1 MRSFYYTSLTAVL
14 IGIMLTSCQKP
25 TQNVSDIVYTISDS
39 IKKVYAPD
47 KRVAIYDLQFELEN
61 DKLIVS
67 GETDQEK
74 ALTDLVESLSRKG
87 IKIENQTTILP
98 DASVGSFYYAVVN
111 NSVANIRSN
120 PKHSGELATQAILGM
135 PLKVLKIDGDFY
147 LVQTPDAYISWVDH
161 GGVTL
166 LTRAQFES
174 WNKSPKIIFTN
185 TFGFV
190 YKEPHDEL
198 HKISDIVMGAQ
209 LSLLEETKDY
219 YKVGY
224 PDKRQGYLKKSESQV
239 YENWIA
245 NTQASGSLIELYAK
259 ELLGVP
265 YLWGGTSTKGMD
277 CSGFT
282 KTVYLM
288 NGYVI
293 PRDASQQIMAGEN
306 VDPELAFN
314 NLQKG
319 DLMFFGK
326 KATDSTRQ
334 RVTHVGIWLDNGQGE
349 FIHASG
355 RVKMGSINSESSLY
369 DEHNTNRYLGSR
381 RYLNIT
387 DKLIS
392 DLKTT
397 TIRSVI
403 KS

>member
-1 MRSFYYTSLTAVL
+1 MRTYYYTNLIIVL
-14 IGIMLTSCQKP
+14 ITMLISCQKP
-25 TQNVSDIVYTISDS
+25 VQNVSDIVYTINDS

-47 KRVAIYDLQFELEN
+47 KRVAIYDLQFEQEH

-67 GETDQEK
+67 GETDREK
-74 ALTDLVESLSRKG
+74 AIADLIENLTKKG
-87 IKIENQTTILP
+87 INVVNQTTLLP
-98 DASVGSFYYAVVN
+98 DASIGLFNYAVVN

-135 PLKVLKIDGDFY
+135 PLKVLKIEGDFY
-147 LVQTPDAYISWVDH
+147 LVQSPDAYISWVDH

-166 LTRAQFES
+166 LTAEQFES
-174 WNKSPKIIFTN
+174 WNKSPKVIFTN

-190 YKEPHDEL
+190 YKKPNDEL
-198 HKISDIVMGAQ
+198 HKISDIVLGAQ
-209 LSLLEETKDY
+209 LSLLEETPDY

-239 YENWIA
+239 YENWI
-245 NTQASGSLIELYAK
+245 NKVQPSGSLLELYAK

-306 VDPELAFN
+306 VDADLKFTDLE
-314 NLQKG
+314 KG

-355 RVKMGSINSESSLY
+355 RVKLGSISPESVNY
-369 DEHNTNRYLGSR
+369 DQFNTNRYLGSR
-381 RYLNIT
+381 RYLGVT
-387 DKLIS
+387 DHLIS
-392 DLKTT
+392 NLKKQS
-397 TIRSVI
+397 IHPNI

>member
-1 MRSFYYTSLTAVL
+1 MRSFYYTNLTVVVFFVL
-14 IGIMLTSCQKP
+14 LSCQKP
-25 TQNVSDIVYTISDS
+25 THKILDIVYAANDS
-39 IKKVYAPD
+39 IKQVYAPD
-47 KRVAIYDLQFELEN
+47 KRVAIYDLQFEQEH

-67 GETDQEK
+67 GETDQKK
-74 ALTDLVESLSRKG
+74 AIADLVENLSDKG
-87 IKIENQTTILP
+87 INVVNQTTLLP
-98 DASVGSFYYAVVN
+98 DSSIGLFNYAVVN
-111 NSVANIRSN
+111 NSVANIRSK

-166 LTRAQFES
+166 LTAEQFES
-174 WNKSPKIIFTN
+174 WNKSPKVIFTN

-190 YKEPHDEL
+190 YKEPNDEL

-209 LSLLEETKDY
+209 LTLLEETPEY

-224 PDKRQGYLKKSESQV
+224 PDKRQGYLKKSESQI

-288 NGYVI
+288 NGYGI

-306 VDPELAFN
+306 VDPELDFT

-326 KATDSTRQ
+326 KATDTTKQ

-355 RVKMGSINSESSLY
+355 RVKLGSINAESSFY
-369 DEHNTNRYLGSR
+369 DAHNTNRYLGSR
-381 RYLNIT
+381 RYLGVK
-387 DKLIS
+387 DELIS
-392 DLKTT
+392 DLKVPAKK
-397 TIRSVI
+397 SEI

>member
-1 MRSFYYTSLTAVL
+1 MRFFYYTSLAIVL
-14 IGIMLTSCQKP
+14 IGMFSACQKP
-25 TQNVSDIVYTISDS
+25 TENIPDIVYTVSDS

-47 KRVAIYDLQFELEN
+47 KRVAIYDLQFKMEN
-61 DKLIVS
+61 NKLIVS
-67 GETDQEK
+67 GETDQAK
-74 ALTDLVESLSRKG
+74 ALTDLVENLSLKG
-87 IKIENQTTILP
+87 MNIEDQSTLLP
-98 DASVGSFYYAVVN
+98 DSSIGVFNYAVVS

-135 PLKVLKIDGDFY
+135 PLKVLKIKGDFY

-166 LTRAQFES
+166 LTTDQFES
-174 WNKSPKIIFTN
+174 WNKSPKVIFTN
-185 TFGFV
+185 TYGFV
-190 YKEPHDEL
+190 YKEPNDAF
-198 HKISDIVMGAQ
+198 HKISDIVLGAQ
-209 LSLLEETKDY
+209 LSLIEETPDY
-219 YKVGY
+219 YKVRY
-224 PDKRQGYLKKSESQV
+224 PDKRLGYLKKSESQL
-239 YENWIA
+239 YEKWIS
-245 NTQASGSLIELYAK
+245 QVQPSGSMLELYAK

-288 NGYVI
+288 NGLVI

-306 VDPELAFN
+306 VDPDLKFT

-334 RVTHVGIWLDNGQGE
+334 RVTHVAIWLDNGQGE

-355 RVKMGSINSESSLY
+355 RVKLGSINAESSIY

-381 RYLNIT
+381 RYLGIT
-387 DKLIS
+387 DKLIT
-392 DLKTT
+392 DLK
-397 TIRSVI
+397 IQAKKIDI

>member
-1 MRSFYYTSLTAVL
+1 MHSFYKTGLVIVL
-14 IGIMLTSCQKP
+14 LGILMSCQKP
-25 TQNVSDIVYTISDS
+25 PHNELDSVYSINDS
-39 IKKVYAPD
+39 IKKAYAPD
-47 KRVAIYDLQFELEN
+47 KRVAIYDLQFEVKN
-61 DKLIVS
+61 NKLIVS
-67 GETDQEK
+67 GETDQAE
-74 ALTDLVESLSRKG
+74 AVVALVERLSEKG
-87 IKIENQTTILP
+87 LDIENQTTLLP
-98 DASVGSFYYAVVN
+98 DASVGLFSYAIVN

-135 PLKVLKIDGDFY
+135 PLKVLKIAGDFY

-166 LTRAQFES
+166 LTAAQYES
-174 WNKSPKIIFTN
+174 WNTSPKVIFTN

-190 YKEPHDEL
+190 YKEPNDEL
-198 HKISDIVMGAQ
+198 HKISDIVLGAQ
-209 LSLLEETKDY
+209 LSLLEETPTY
-219 YKVGY
+219 YKVSY
-224 PDKRQGYLKKSESQV
+224 PDKREGYLKKSESQL
-239 YENWIA
+239 YTNWVSQV
-245 NTQASGSLIELYAK
+245 QASGSLLELYAR

-293 PRDASQQIMAGEN
+293 PRDASQQIMAGKD
-306 VDPELAFN
+306 VDTDLKFS

-319 DLMFFGK
+319 DLMFFGR
-326 KATDSTRQ
+326 KATDSTKQ

-355 RVKMGSINSESSLY
+355 RVKIGSIHPESSLY
-369 DEHNTNRYLGSR
+369 DAHNTNRYLGSR
-381 RYLNIT
+381 RYLGIK
-387 DKLIS
+387 DDLIS
-392 DLKTT
+392 DLKIPAKNTE
-397 TIRSVI
+397 I

>member
-1 MRSFYYTSLTAVL
+1 MRTYYYTNLIIVL
-14 IGIMLTSCQKP
+14 ITMLISCQKP
-25 TQNVSDIVYTISDS
+25 VQNVSDIVYTINDS

-47 KRVAIYDLQFELEN
+47 KRVAIYDLQFEQEH

-74 ALTDLVESLSRKG
+74 AIADLIENLTGKG
-87 IKIENQTTILP
+87 INVVNQATLLP
-98 DASVGSFYYAVVN
+98 DASIGLFNYAVVN

-135 PLKVLKIDGDFY
+135 PLKVLKIEGDFY

-166 LTRAQFES
+166 LTTEQFES
-174 WNKSPKIIFTN
+174 WNKSPKVIFTN

-190 YKEPHDEL
+190 YKEPNDEL

-209 LSLLEETKDY
+209 LSLLEETPDY

-239 YENWIA
+239 YKNWI
-245 NTQASGSLIELYAK
+245 NQVQASGSLLELYAK

-288 NGYVI
+288 NGLVI
-293 PRDASQQIMAGEN
+293 PRDASQQIMAGEI
-306 VDPELAFN
+306 VDADLKFT

-334 RVTHVGIWLDNGQGE
+334 RVTHVGIWLDNGKGD

-355 RVKMGSINSESSLY
+355 RVKLGSISTESVNY
-369 DEHNTNRYLGSR
+369 DQFNTSRYLGSR
-381 RYLNIT
+381 RYLGVT
-387 DKLIS
+387 DDLIS
-392 DLKTT
+392 NLKKQ
-397 TIRSVI
+397 SNQPNI
-403 KS
+403 KP